1 MPSSV
6 VLCWPQGHTESIIL
20 TGWPPPSPLPQK
32 LLCCSAVLGRK
43 PRPCGAPGLFRA
55 LEVCWGWGAWC
66 GLWPSAGQPRS
77 SVFLRSLP
85 RGPSEAGASRDLGP
99 GPKPMTLPYPDSLGG
114 TWASPDPGGWEV
126 YLPYHLDERQSH
138 VVGCGCW
145 GLRRRLPVH
154 RQPCPTPRWG
164 I

>member
-1 MPSSV
+1 MLCCVGRKVTLSPSSSRGGLPLPLSPRNFSVARLCWEGSLAHV
-6 VLCWPQGHTESIIL
+6 VLQV
-20 TGWPPPSPLPQK
+20 
-32 LLCCSAVLGRK
+32 CS
-43 PRPCGAPGLFRA
+43 GLWKY
-55 LEVCWGWGAWC
+55 VGGWGAWC

-77 SVFLRSLP
+77 SFFLRSLP

-145 GLRRRLPVH
+145 GLRRRLPLH